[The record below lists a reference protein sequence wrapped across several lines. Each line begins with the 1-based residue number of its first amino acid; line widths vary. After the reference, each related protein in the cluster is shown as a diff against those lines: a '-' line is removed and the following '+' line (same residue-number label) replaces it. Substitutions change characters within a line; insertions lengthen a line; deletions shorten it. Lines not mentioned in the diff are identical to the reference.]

1 MAYNFPMS
9 IRGAFLH
16 NGYHLYP
23 GHIHFMDRLSEAL
36 STFGVAMDRISS
48 TEILYR
54 FTNDGEIK
62 AKDLPYDFIV
72 VLDKDKYILKALS
85 SNGIR
90 LFDSASSVESCDD
103 KLLTFFALQGQGIPM
118 PKTIGVPLNYVNG
131 DASDFLKEAAKELG
145 YPIVV
150 KTNFGSMGTG
160 VYLARDFAELS
171 SLEQKLCS
179 SSHLLQEFIPTS
191 FGHDTRVICLG
202 GKVIAAYRREN
213 TKGDFR
219 SNIALGGIGTPIALS
234 KKAQEVAEKA
244 ASILGLDYCGIDL
257 LDGPNG
263 PILCEVNSNAFF
275 AEAEKVTGVDIAGAY
290 AAYIVNH
297 L

>member
-23 GHIHFMDRLSEAL
+23 GHLHFMDRLAEAL
-36 STFGVAMDRISS
+36 SSFGVSMDRIPS
-48 TEILYR
+48 TDILYR
-54 FTNDGEIK
+54 LTSEGDISVKN
-62 AKDLPYDFIV
+62 LPYSFIV

-85 SNGIR
+85 SAGIR
-90 LFDSASSVESCDD
+90 LFDSAESVEACDD
-103 KLLTFFALQGQGIPM
+103 KLLTFFALSNQGIPM

-131 DASDFLKEAAKELG
+131 DASSFLKEAAEELG

-160 VYLARDFAELS
+160 VYLAKDFAELS
-171 SLEQKLCS
+171 ALEQKLCS
-179 SSHLLQEFIPTS
+179 SSHLLQQFVPSS
-191 FGHDTRVICLG
+191 FGHDTRVICLD

-213 TKGDFR
+213 NKGDFR
-219 SNIALGGIGTPIALS
+219 SNIALGGEGTPITLS
-234 KKAQEVAEKA
+234 EQAKEVAEKA